1 MKSWYLLPLQVSSFF
16 WASPAQPSRDRPLSP
31 SRIVPK
37 KFIIEVDTTANIPQK
52 RSFARYLDAVY
63 AGLHARDV
71 EFEITREFEEPG
83 VFVGA
88 TVTIRTSKDV
98 ALIENLPGVKAIHP
112 VKIYDRPEPAHQ
124 HVATGVSDP
133 DVPSIGESVHRLTG
147 VDKLHA
153 QGIKGKGIKVAIID
167 TGVDYLHPF
176 LGGGIG
182 PRKKVIGGYDFVG
195 DDYDGYN
202 DPIPDDDPIDTCV
215 GHGTHV
221 TGIVGLDSPN
231 EYNVTGVAPEAS
243 LLAYR
248 VFSCQGRTTDD
259 IIIAAFVKAA
269 NDGAD
274 VINLSLARSDGWSTS
289 ATAVVASRIADSGKV
304 VVAAAGNDGS
314 AGAWFA
320 NFPANGAS
328 VIAVGSLENTII
340 PLQSATLSGVDR
352 ERIVYN
358 SFRPLPIEGEWPI
371 YVTSNSTDNPADAC
385 DPLPDDT
392 PDLSKYVT
400 LVRRGTC
407 FFEEKMTNVGAKGGK
422 NDLFYNNEG
431 MFIPVEV
438 DGYITAHIPREDG
451 EYLVNQWLN
460 GADIK
465 MRFPQAGGLVP
476 TPNGLGRGLMS
487 DFSSYGP
494 TYDFLFKPA
503 VAAPGGHILSSFPRA
518 LGSYAVMSG
527 TSMSAPYTAGA
538 AALIPQHKGLATAKA
553 VRDLLETNAQTIP
566 STHEEG
572 SLPQTVAQAG
582 SGLINVHASMF
593 ATTVVSPGELILND
607 TASFKG
613 THRVSIS
620 NTGNTA
626 RKYKLSHTAAGT
638 VLTIKENSIL
648 PEWGPAP
655 LSNAA
660 ARVVINPS
668 QLTLAPGQ
676 TRQVVVTVS
685 PPQGIDAT
693 RYPVYSGFILIDSP
707 GETQRVTYL
716 GLAAKIKDKR
726 ILDDDPQYIDA
737 PLPAF
742 TNGWR
747 DVITG
752 PHNFTFSEA
761 DLDFPACVYRLAFG
775 PQRLRI
781 DLVEP
786 NIKISATLDPRG
798 PVPPPAPFDG
808 HIFTFPSKTKPG
820 SFASVKTLGTIVEYT
835 NLGRD
840 SEPAFDY
847 RWDDLKT
854 PVYANGTNIPN
865 GYYRDLLRALR
876 VTGNPQRQEDY
887 ESWLSP
893 IIGFA
898 AP

>member
-1 MKSWYLLPLQVSSFF
+1 MLITLTTSWSFSCHEIVVSVAAPSFF
-16 WASPAQPSRDRPLSP
+16 FLWASPAQPSRDRPLSP

-88 TVTIRTSKDV
+88 TVTIGTSEV
-98 ALIENLPGVKAIHP
+98 CIQMWPLSRIFLESRLSNP

-231 EYNVTGVAPEAS
+231 EYNVTSVANPK
-243 LLAYR
+243 LL
-248 VFSCQGRTTDD
+248 FSPTESSVAKEELLTIV

-274 VINLSLARSDGWSTS
+274 VINLSLGRSDGWSSS
-289 ATAVVASRIADSGKV
+289 ATAVVASRIADSGK
-304 VVAAAGNDGS
+304 AAAGNESLVLGS
-314 AGAWFA
+314 PISQQME
-320 NFPANGAS
+320 PALS
-328 VIAVGSLENTII
+328 QWGSLENTII

-385 DPLPDDT
+385 DPPSRMTT

-422 NDLFYNNEG
+422 NALFYNNEG

-438 DGYITAHIPREDG
+438 DGYVTAHIPREDG
-451 EYLVNQWLN
+451 EYLVNQWVN

-503 VAAPGGHILSSFPRA
+503 VCGARGTHSIFLPSSP
-518 LGSYAVMSG
+518 
-527 TSMSAPYTAGA
+527 A

-593 ATTVVSPGELILND
+593 ATTVVSPGELSSMTLRRLGNVIIACPSATQAILRESTSSLTPRQEG
-607 TASFKG
+607 TA
-613 THRVSIS
+613 
-620 NTGNTA
+620 
-626 RKYKLSHTAAGT
+626 
-638 VLTIKENSIL
+638 LTIKENSIL
-648 PEWGPAP
+648 PEWGPVP

-676 TRQVVVTVS
+676 TRQVVVTVLT
-685 PPQGIDAT
+685 P
-693 RYPVYSGFILIDSP
+693 SGYRRDPLTLSRRIY
-707 GETQRVTYL
+707 QL
-716 GLAAKIKDKR
+716 G
-726 ILDDDPQYIDA
+726 
-737 PLPAF
+737 
-742 TNGWR
+742 
-747 DVITG
+747 
-752 PHNFTFSEA
+752 
-761 DLDFPACVYRLAFG
+761 
-775 PQRLRI
+775 
-781 DLVEP
+781 
-786 NIKISATLDPRG
+786 
-798 PVPPPAPFDG
+798 
-808 HIFTFPSKTKPG
+808 
-820 SFASVKTLGTIVEYT
+820 
-835 NLGRD
+835 
-840 SEPAFDY
+840 
-847 RWDDLKT
+847 
-854 PVYANGTNIPN
+854 
-865 GYYRDLLRALR
+865 
-876 VTGNPQRQEDY
+876 
-887 ESWLSP
+887 SWL
-893 IIGFA
+893 
-898 AP
+898 